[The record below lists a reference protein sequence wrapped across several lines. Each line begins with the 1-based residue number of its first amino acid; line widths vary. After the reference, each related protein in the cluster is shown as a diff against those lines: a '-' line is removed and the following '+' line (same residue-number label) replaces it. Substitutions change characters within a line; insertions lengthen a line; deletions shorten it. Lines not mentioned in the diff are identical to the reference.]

1 MGQPIFIKV
10 LGFTDVE
17 RHAINSIFRLSQERS
32 SPYALWQSDT
42 GLAAQLVLMDGLSYE
57 ARLELAAREVEAA
70 DGKPQVNVVWVGHEG
85 EAAALPP
92 GIWRHYE
99 RPLHWP
105 DIVAAMDSHFNMQ
118 PALDFDLDAAA
129 DSGTEREGQ
138 PTQPGAD
145 EERVLIVYAELDKRY
160 YLRSVLAL
168 SGWLLV
174 DEAASAA
181 QANELLQSGHYAFVV
196 LSLDMPA
203 LTSWLL
209 IEHIQHLPSP
219 RPIVLASTKQRGWW
233 VLFKAWRSKI
243 NTTWR
248 EPLDSRQLHRKFS
261 ELLPPDVLPEVSP
274 GLPTAPQLQHR

>member
-17 RHAINSIFRLSQERS
+17 RHAINSIFRLSQERT
-32 SPYALWQSDT
+32 SPYALWRADS
-42 GLAAQLVLMDGLSYE
+42 GHAAQLVLMDGLSYE
-57 ARLELAAREVEAA
+57 ARLELAAREVEAEG
-70 DGKPQVNVVWVGHEG
+70 GKPQVNVVWVGHQDETSP
-85 EAAALPP
+85 LPL
-92 GIWRHYE
+92 GIWRHFE

-105 DIVAAMDSHFNMQ
+105 DIVAAMDGLFNMQ

-129 DSGTEREGQ
+129 DSGAEREGQ

-145 EERVLIVYAELDKRY
+145 EERVLVVYADLEKRY

-181 QANELLQSGHYAFVV
+181 QANELLQRGHYAFVM

-203 LTSWLL
+203 LTSWVL
-209 IEHIQHLPSP
+209 IEHLQHLPSP
-219 RPIVLASTKQRGWW
+219 RPIMLASTKQRGWW
-233 VLFKAWRSKI
+233 VPFKAWRS
-243 NTTWR
+243 NVNSTWR
-248 EPLDSRQLHRKFS
+248 EPMDSRQLHRKFS
-261 ELLPPDVLPEVSP
+261 SLLPPDVPPEVSP
-274 GLPTAPQLQHR
+274 GLPTAPQLLAR